1 MRLPRDIS
9 GPDLVAALGRLGY
22 GPTRQKGSHVRL
34 TTSQRGTHHVTVP
47 MHSPIKVG
55 TLAGILSDVAGHFGI
70 SRDDVQRRLFE

>member
-1 MRLPRDIS
+1 
-9 GPDLVAALGRLGY
+9 
-22 GPTRQKGSHVRL
+22 
-34 TTSQRGTHHVTVP
+34 